1 MCFEKKRRSDSSE
14 SREKFLKIF
23 FRYLPTSILFC
34 PKISLYLNYECAN
47 ILSLGDEISGKEA
60 QKIPCSDTDAV
71 SAAGTLPVRPDGAGG
86 GVDKT
91 AERGDAERRDEHVDG
106 DRKRGQL

>member
-71 SAAGTLPVRPDGAGG
+71 SAAGTLPAHSVRAGG
-86 GVDKT
+86 GNDGT
-91 AERGDAERRDEHVDG
+91 GDTERRDEHDEG
-106 DRKRGQL
+106 NRSRSQLQ